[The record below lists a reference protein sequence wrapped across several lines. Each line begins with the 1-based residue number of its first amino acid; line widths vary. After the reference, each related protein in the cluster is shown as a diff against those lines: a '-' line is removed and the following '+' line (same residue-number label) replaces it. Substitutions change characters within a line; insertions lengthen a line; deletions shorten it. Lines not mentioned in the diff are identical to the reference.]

1 VVLVAVAHLIGLYNQ
16 LVSEVSTSNNIVVKI
31 MKAAQKAK
39 IMMMTLSHPVL
50 ALDGIL

>member
-1 VVLVAVAHLIGLYNQ
+1 
-16 LVSEVSTSNNIVVKI
+16 

-50 ALDGIL
+50 ALDGILWWSKEWSKRIQSNFNV